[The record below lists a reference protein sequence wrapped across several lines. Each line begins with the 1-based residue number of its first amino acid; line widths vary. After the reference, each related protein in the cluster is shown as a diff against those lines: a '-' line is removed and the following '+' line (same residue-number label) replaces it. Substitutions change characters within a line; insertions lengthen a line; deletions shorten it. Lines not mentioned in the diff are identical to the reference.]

1 MENNILE
8 FILPACAD
16 LLEVLKSTN
25 DNTKR
30 EEILLKHFNLCLQKN
45 LQLDDFPS
53 GLEWFNVS
61 RPLTL
66 SGDLKG
72 KVVLLDFFTY
82 CCINCLHLFP
92 YIKQVEEEFSVA
104 DGFVVVGVHSAKF
117 DNEKDSAN
125 ILAAIQRY
133 NLTHPVMN
141 DSGGILWNQL
151 GIGHWPTLLLLGPNK
166 EVLFLLAG
174 EGMKHELP
182 FIVRTAL
189 KHYAGPGQLSGN
201 ELPLAPAS
209 HLLAEKKG
217 VSLLFPG
224 KVASCQVIRN
234 DFHQTPKL
242 VSDQTVAFGANLKE
256 PAVPLDRFVHKSETE
271 RLAVADTGN
280 HRILILTTSGKLE
293 FIVGGDKLGFVDGH
307 IHEAKFN
314 CPQGVA
320 FRNPNVL
327 YVGDTENHAIR
338 EINLKTLQVS
348 TVAGTGSQGDNLE
361 GGRLGV
367 DQPLSSPWD
376 LCMVSRALVP
386 CRKACQCETC
396 GSAGGRTVEDI
407 LLVAMAGAHQIWGL
421 FLNDTFC
428 WRQRVFP
435 AGSIAAI
442 AGSGKEENRNNAYSH
457 AAAFA
462 QPSGLSY
469 SSELNTVFIADSE
482 SSSIRRFNLTT
493 GQVSAVVGGDRD
505 PFNLFSFGDVDGKQ
519 YEAKLQHPLGVAWS
533 PQNKKLYVADSY
545 NHKVKVVDVEA
556 NTCDTLF
563 GIGQSG
569 DQMGPFNVVQLNEP
583 GGLCLSPDETRLF
596 VADTNNHSIKI
607 VDLVKGTV
615 EKMDIVIP
623 ADAQILPDNQFLHHT
638 LPIELKVSPSGGIV
652 NLLVTMK
659 LDKGFDLTA
668 LAPQKWIMT
677 LPNRS
682 WSASSCAGEYVPDM
696 KLKIEVPSGP
706 PGLAEMVY
714 IDYKLYLCCNDSSCM
729 ARKVRLPIR
738 VLQKAGAS
746 TNVTHHWKHLLGLKG
761 LSSSSVNLS

>member
-1 MENNILE
+1 M
-8 FILPACAD
+8 
-16 LLEVLKSTN
+16 
-25 DNTKR
+25 
-30 EEILLKHFNLCLQKN
+30 
-45 LQLDDFPS
+45 
-53 GLEWFNVS
+53 G
-61 RPLTL
+61 LTL
-66 SGDLKG
+66 WDSEFNRRRVMPLADQWGYGLPGPWDSGPLGLDLWGPGLAGLGLTGRGG

-92 YIKQVEEEFSVA
+92 YIKQVEEEFSAA

-133 NLTHPVMN
+133 NLTHPVVN

-182 FIVRTAL
+182 FIVRTAF

-224 KVASCQVIRN
+224 KVASCQVIQN
-234 DFHQTPKL
+234 DFRQTPKI
-242 VSDQTVAFGANLKE
+242 VSDQTVAFGDNLKE
-256 PAVPLDRFVHKSETE
+256 PAVPLDQFVHKSETE

-293 FIVGGDKLGFVDGH
+293 FIVGGDKQGFVDGH

-407 LLVAMAGAHQIWGL
+407 LLVAMAGTHQIWGL

-493 GQVSAVVGGDRD
+493 GQVSTVVGGDRD
-505 PFNLFSFGDVDGKQ
+505 PF
-519 YEAKLQHPLGVAWS
+519 
-533 PQNKKLYVADSY
+533 NKKLYVADSY

-569 DQMGPFNVVQLNEP
+569 DQMGPFNVAQLNEP

-615 EKMDIVIP
+615 EK
-623 ADAQILPDNQFLHHT
+623 FLHHT

-652 NLLVTMK
+652 NLLITMQ
-659 LDKGFDLTA
+659 LDKGFDLTD

-729 ARKVRLPIR
+729 AKKVRLPIR

>member
-1 MENNILE
+1 M
-8 FILPACAD
+8 AC
-16 LLEVLKSTN
+16 
-25 DNTKR
+25 
-30 EEILLKHFNLCLQKN
+30 
-45 LQLDDFPS
+45 
-53 GLEWFNVS
+53 LEWFNVS

-66 SGDLKG
+66 SSDLKG

-92 YIKQVEEEFSVA
+92 YIKQVEEEFSAA

-133 NLTHPVMN
+133 NLTHPVVN

-182 FIVRTAL
+182 FIVRTAF
-189 KHYAGPGQLSGN
+189 KHYAGPCQLSGN

-224 KVASCQVIRN
+224 KVASCQVIQN
-234 DFHQTPKL
+234 DFRQTPKI
-242 VSDQTVAFGANLKE
+242 VSDQTVAFGDNLKE

-280 HRILILTTSGKLE
+280 HRILILTTSGKL
-293 FIVGGDKLGFVDGH
+293 
-307 IHEAKFN
+307 
-314 CPQGVA
+314 
-320 FRNPNVL
+320 
-327 YVGDTENHAIR
+327 

-407 LLVAMAGAHQIWGL
+407 LLVAMAGTHQIWGL

-469 SSELNTVFIADSE
+469 SNELNTVFIADSE

-505 PFNLFSFGDVDGKQ
+505 PFN
-519 YEAKLQHPLGVAWS
+519 
-533 PQNKKLYVADSY
+533 KKLYVADSY

-556 NTCDTLF
+556 NMCDTLF

-569 DQMGPFNVVQLNEP
+569 DQMGPFNVAQLNEP

-615 EKMDIVIP
+615 EKMDIVSP
-623 ADAQILPDNQFLHHT
+623 ENQFLHHT

-652 NLLVTMK
+652 NLLITMK
-659 LDKGFDLTA
+659 LDKGFDLTD

-729 ARKVRLPIR
+729 AKKVRLPIR

>member
-133 NLTHPVMN
+133 NLSHPVVN

-174 EGMKHELP
+174 EGMKHELL

-189 KHYAGPGQLSGN
+189 KHYAGPGQLSDN
-201 ELPLAPAS
+201 KLPLAPAS

-234 DFHQTPKL
+234 DSRQTPKP
-242 VSDQTVAFGANLKE
+242 VSDQTVAFGDNLKE
-256 PAVPLDRFVHKSETE
+256 PAVPLDQFVHKYETE

-293 FIVGGDKLGFVDGH
+293 VCILDNIDGICSHCYSKQLAHTLQLPANVDMETKVLFTSTCLVCQTFIVGGDKLGFVDGH

-327 YVGDTENHAIR
+327 YVADTENHAIR
-338 EINLKTLQVS
+338 EINLKTSQVS

-386 CRKACQCETC
+386 CRKGCQCETC

-407 LLVAMAGAHQIWGL
+407 LLVAMAGTHQIWGL

-428 WRQRVFP
+428 WRQ
-435 AGSIAAI
+435 
-442 AGSGKEENRNNAYSH
+442 
-457 AAAFA
+457 
-462 QPSGLSY
+462 
-469 SSELNTVFIADSE
+469 
-482 SSSIRRFNLTT
+482 
-493 GQVSAVVGGDRD
+493 
-505 PFNLFSFGDVDGKQ
+505 
-519 YEAKLQHPLGVAWS
+519 
-533 PQNKKLYVADSY
+533 
-545 NHKVKVVDVEA
+545 
-556 NTCDTLF
+556 
-563 GIGQSG
+563 
-569 DQMGPFNVVQLNEP
+569 
-583 GGLCLSPDETRLF
+583 
-596 VADTNNHSIKI
+596 
-607 VDLVKGTV
+607 
-615 EKMDIVIP
+615 
-623 ADAQILPDNQFLHHT
+623 
-638 LPIELKVSPSGGIV
+638 
-652 NLLVTMK
+652 
-659 LDKGFDLTA
+659 
-668 LAPQKWIMT
+668 
-677 LPNRS
+677 
-682 WSASSCAGEYVPDM
+682 
-696 KLKIEVPSGP
+696 
-706 PGLAEMVY
+706 
-714 IDYKLYLCCNDSSCM
+714 
-729 ARKVRLPIR
+729 
-738 VLQKAGAS
+738 
-746 TNVTHHWKHLLGLKG
+746 
-761 LSSSSVNLS
+761 